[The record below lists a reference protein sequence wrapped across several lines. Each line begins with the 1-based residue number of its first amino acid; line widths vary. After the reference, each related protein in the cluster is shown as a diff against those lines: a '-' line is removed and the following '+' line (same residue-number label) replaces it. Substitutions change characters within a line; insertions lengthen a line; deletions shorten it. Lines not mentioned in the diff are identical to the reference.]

1 MIPGYQPYCGNK
13 KYCLKSWYCFFVKE
27 SIKIIERNYLN
38 RKIANAGNEVQSCCI
53 EIINDNDPS
62 VIAGVFDRHPRKNS
76 GDV

>member
-1 MIPGYQPYCGNK
+1 M
-13 KYCLKSWYCFFVKE
+13 
-27 SIKIIERNYLN
+27 
-38 RKIANAGNEVQSCCI
+38 IANAGNEVQSCCI